1 MKQTNKNNNLH
12 IIEGLIAIVLL
23 VGIVWFLTKGNEASA
38 PTQNDYASNQ
48 NYQQPTD
55 TTAPATSTPATNQP
69 TGKDIVVVS
78 DQSVGTKSVTVDNAV
93 LSKAG
98 FIVIT
103 YAKDGKQVLGSSK
116 LLTAGTKQDL
126 EITLTKALDKANT
139 YVAQIYVDDGDK
151 VFNISKDKSLAAITS
166 PAIGYSPFE
175 AR

>member
-1 MKQTNKNNNLH
+1 MKQTDKNNNLH

-23 VGIVWFLTKGNEASA
+23 AGIVWFLTKGNEASA
-38 PTQNDYASNQ
+38 PTQNDYMTNQ

-55 TTAPATSTPATNQP
+55 STVPATSTPATNQP

-78 DQSVGTKSVTVDNAV
+78 DQAVGSKSVTVDNAI

-126 EITLTKALDKANT
+126 EITLTKALDKANS
-139 YVAQIYVDDGDK
+139 YIAQIYVDDGDK
-151 VFNISKDKSLAAITS
+151 VFNINKDKSLAAITS
-166 PAIGYSPFE
+166 PAIGYTAFE
-175 AR
+175 AK